1 MWTGDIKGLNYI
13 HIPILH
19 NVFTFASTVHAHRAM
34 LQKLK
39 TQSYIIMRSL
49 FDVHDINAHRAD
61 QIRPY
66 LIITNTDTVFVHC
79 QIRSWNTNHWE
90 EEILEAQREGR

>member
-13 HIPILH
+13 HITILH
-19 NVFTFASTVHAHRAM
+19 NVFSFASTVHAHRAM

-61 QIRPY
+61 QIRLY
-66 LIITNTDTVFVHC
+66 FNK
-79 QIRSWNTNHWE
+79 
-90 EEILEAQREGR
+90 ILPGFQPRQVVKSRENRRFEDHLRPRPQGN